1 MIIDFHTHFYPDKI
15 VAKALATA
23 SEVAHITPRAS
34 GTRDGLIASMK
45 QAGIDLAV
53 GLPLVTH
60 PGNGP
65 GLIRWAVRNDAPP
78 VKMLGSVH
86 PRDPEYAAT
95 LDAVVAAGFPGVKV
109 HPEYQNFSFDEPAL
123 DPVWDAVAER
133 GLFLITHAGADS
145 GFPPPWHSDPASL
158 RRLHERHKN
167 LTLVLAHGG
176 SWGMWDE
183 VHRCLAGLPVY
194 VDLAFVTEKLPGAE
208 VVKLIRA
215 IGVERCLFGTDS
227 PWCDQRE
234 ALDNVRRLGLG
245 SAELEA
251 VLGGNAAR
259 LLKL

>member
-1 MIIDFHTHFYPDKI
+1 MIVDFHTHFYPDKI
-15 VAKALATA
+15 VARALATA
-23 SEVAHITPRAS
+23 SEVAHITPHAS
-34 GTRDGLIASMK
+34 GTRSGLIDSMK
-45 QAGIDLAV
+45 TAGIDLAV

-65 GLIRWAVRNDAPP
+65 GLIRWAELNDVPP

-86 PRDPEYAAT
+86 PRDPEYLAT
-95 LDAVVAAGFPGVKV
+95 LDAAVQAGFPGIKV
-109 HPEYQNFSFDEPAL
+109 HPEYQDFSFDEPAL

-133 GLFLITHAGADS
+133 GLFLMTHAGADS

-158 RRLHERHKN
+158 RRLYERHRG

-176 SWGMWDE
+176 SWGMWEE
-183 VHRCLAGLPVY
+183 VHRSLAGLPVY
-194 VDLAFVTEKLPGAE
+194 VDLAFVTEKLPAPE

-227 PWCDQRE
+227 PWCDQRG
-234 ALDNVRRLGLG
+234 ALDNVRNLDLGP
-245 SAELEA
+245 AELEA
-251 VLGGNAAR
+251 ILGGNAAR

>member
-1 MIIDFHTHFYPDKI
+1 MIIDFHTHFSPDKI

-23 SEVAHITPRAS
+23 SEIAHITPHAS

-45 QAGIDLAV
+45 RAGIDLAV

-65 GLIRWAVRNDAPP
+65 GLIRWAERSDAPP

-86 PRDPEYAAT
+86 PRDPEYLAT
-95 LDAVVAAGFPGVKV
+95 LDAAVQAGFPGVKV
-109 HPEYQNFSFDEPAL
+109 HPEYQGFSFDEPAL

-176 SWGMWDE
+176 SWGMWEE
-183 VHRCLAGLPVY
+183 VHRFLAGLPIY
-194 VDLAFVTEKLPGAE
+194 VDLAFVTEKLPAPE
-208 VVKLIRA
+208 VVRLIRA

-227 PWCDQRE
+227 PWCDQLE
-234 ALDNVRRLGLG
+234 ALDNVRSLDLGT
-245 SAELEA
+245 AEREA
-251 VLGGNAAR
+251 ILGGNAAR